1 MYYLIPL
8 IILVLC
14 WIAPFPIMIILMVV
28 DFLVPDPIPAI
39 DEILLAIMFFGRLK
53 KILFIQKFIEE
64 HKILTVLLLVL
75 LVAGVF
81 MLGSWLFR
89 VLGIV

>member
-8 IILVLC
+8 VILALC

-39 DEILLAIMFFGRLK
+39 DEILLVIMFFGRLK